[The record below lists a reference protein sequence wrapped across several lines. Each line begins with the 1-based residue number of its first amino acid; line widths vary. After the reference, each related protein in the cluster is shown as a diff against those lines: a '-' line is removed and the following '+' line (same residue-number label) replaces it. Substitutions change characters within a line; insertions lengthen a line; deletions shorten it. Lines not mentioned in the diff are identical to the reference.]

1 MTGMVAPNSEATL
14 SLTLSPPTAEQ
25 KGAKG
30 KAQAPAQAFSST
42 VRIAIT
48 YPATSGR
55 ASPIGTVELPCA
67 RAFASRGGGS
77 VGGSCAEGA
86 MGRLEQHAQVQR
98 ATPRDTNDTDAG
110 AGTARDERPA
120 SKKQKKQRAKDTKD
134 ADAGAAREE
143 VLRMNVRVLDL
154 KVGNGK
160 QVADRKR
167 VTVGYG
173 ESLIDGISIQHR
185 VHVSFARSPIR
196 PSAYSP
202 RSSHPRPPYPTDPTT
217 RYLSGPAKHI
227 NGQDLRPVVR

>member
-1 MTGMVAPNSEATL
+1 MQDSGAGSAIVGR
-14 SLTLSPPTAEQ
+14 TAEMARKKAEKKARQ
-25 KGAKG
+25 KAERMTDANAGGRSAADDLEG
-30 KAQAPAQAFSST
+30 SDEEEGEEEVQKAP
-42 VRIAIT
+42 
-48 YPATSGR
+48 PKK
-55 ASPIGTVELPCA
+55 
-67 RAFASRGGGS
+67 
-77 VGGSCAEGA
+77 
-86 MGRLEQHAQVQR
+86 QR
-98 ATPRDTNDTDAG
+98 VKDTDAG
-110 AGTARDERPA
+110 T
-120 SKKQKKQRAKDTKD
+120 
-134 ADAGAAREE
+134 AREE